1 MNQVFQLLLTEK
13 YKSAMRPFV
22 QWYNTKYNDLAVFQ
36 NLPFEHQIG
45 VYLTYFETIY
55 NLYIVSSPKGY
66 SIHFVDN
73 RNVPLSGR
81 DSMDYNHYRF
91 DNNEPKSI
99 IYSYQLAIIWLFENY
114 DLPF

>member
-1 MNQVFQLLLTEK
+1 MNPIFTKLLQNT
-13 YKSAMRPFV
+13 SAIRPFL
-22 QWYNTKYNDLAVFQ
+22 QFYRDTYGLDSLAVFQ

-73 RNVPLSGR
+73 RNIPLSGR

-114 DLPF
+114 NLPF